1 MLMKPTAA
9 QVEARKIAE
18 RMARKMLESRTT
30 ESLCQMFEATNHAT
44 GCTVEEAMMRGWIMD
59 ELEKRDAEAF
69 DRWIAC
75 TDIKV
80 MDLPSHFFIA
90 A

>member
-1 MLMKPTAA
+1 MTKTT
-9 QVEARKIAE
+9 AE

-30 ESLCQMFEATNHAT
+30 ESLCQMFEATAHT
-44 GCTVEEAMMRGWIMD
+44 RGCTVEEAMMRGWIMD

-69 DRWIAC
+69 DRWIDCKDVELA
-75 TDIKV
+75 
-80 MDLPSHFFIA
+80 DLPSRFFTA